1 MKKLGFLLMMTVGLG
16 MSLQS
21 CNDSKTYAELKEE
34 EREAI
39 KRYIE
44 LNNIK
49 VISEKEFQK
58 QDSTTNV
65 ADNEYVLFEESG
77 VYMQVVERG
86 GGEVLPEGNHTILTR
101 YWESL
106 INEDGTADTIST
118 NMNGNYYPHPDE
130 FNLKKSEDY
139 LSGSFV
145 GSGGAMYQT
154 HGSASVPSG
163 WLLPL
168 NYLKVG
174 RTISGR
180 SKVNLIVPH
189 SKGTSTASSQ
199 VIPCFYE
206 IIYQRA
212 DI

>member
-1 MKKLGFLLMMTVGLG
+1 MKKLGLLLMMTVGFG
-16 MSLQS
+16 MSFQS
-21 CNDSKTYAELKEE
+21 CDDSKTYAELKEE

-49 VISEKEFQK
+49 VIDEKQFKE

-65 ADNEYVLFEESG
+65 ANNEYVLFAESG
-77 VYMQVVERG
+77 VYMQVLERG
-86 GGEVLPEGNHTILTR
+86 NGEVIEDGRYEILTR
-101 YWESL
+101 YWEL
-106 INEDGTADTIST
+106 VINEDGTADTISS

-130 FNLKKSEDY
+130 FKLTKSGNS
-139 LSGSFV
+139 LSASFV

-174 RTISGR
+174 REISGR
-180 SKVNLIVPH
+180 SSVNLIVPH
-189 SKGTSTASSQ
+189 SRGTSTASSQ
-199 VIPCFYE
+199 VVPCYYE
-206 IIYQRA
+206 IRYQMSR
-212 DI
+212 

>member
-1 MKKLGFLLMMTVGLG
+1 MKKLGVLLMMAVGLG
-16 MSLQS
+16 MSFQS
-21 CNDSKTYAELKEE
+21 CDDSKTYAELKEE

-49 VISEKEFQK
+49 VISEEEFQK
-58 QDSTTNV
+58 QDSTTSLS
-65 ADNEYVLFEESG
+65 DNEYVLFEESG

-86 GGEVLPEGNHTILTR
+86 DGEVLADGRYEILTR
-101 YWESL
+101 YWEL
-106 INEDGTADTIST
+106 VINEDGTADTISS

-130 FNLKKSEDY
+130 FKLTKTANS
-139 LSGSFV
+139 LSASFV
-145 GSGGAMYQT
+145 GSGGAMYQR
-154 HGSASVPSG
+154 HRSASVPSG

-189 SKGTSTASSQ
+189 SRGTSTASSQ
-199 VIPCFYE
+199 VVPCSYE
-206 IIYQRA
+206 IFYQMSR
-212 DI
+212 

>member
-1 MKKLGFLLMMTVGLG
+1 MKKLRVLLMMAVGLG
-16 MSLQS
+16 MFFQS
-21 CNDSKTYAELKEE
+21 CDDSKTYAELKEE

-49 VISEKEFQK
+49 VIDEKQFKE
-58 QDSTTNV
+58 QDSTTNL
-65 ADNEYVLFEESG
+65 ANNEYVLFAESG

-86 GGEVLPEGNHTILTR
+86 NGELLGDGRYEILTR
-101 YWESL
+101 YWESV
-106 INEDGTADTIST
+106 INDGGTADTISS
-118 NMNGNYYPHPDE
+118 NMNSNYYSHPDE
-130 FNLKKSEDY
+130 FRLTKSGN
-139 LSGSFV
+139 SMSASFV
-145 GSGGAMYQT
+145 GSNGAMYQT

-180 SKVNLIVPH
+180 SRINLIVPH
-189 SKGTSTASSQ
+189 SRGTSTASSQ
-199 VIPCFYE
+199 VVPCYYE
-206 IIYQRA
+206 LIYQMSR
-212 DI
+212 

>member
-1 MKKLGFLLMMTVGLG
+1 MMAVGLG
-16 MSLQS
+16 MSFQS
-21 CNDSKTYAELKEE
+21 CDDSKTYAELKEE

-49 VISEKEFQK
+49 VISEEEFQK
-58 QDSTTNV
+58 QDSTTSLS
-65 ADNEYVLFEESG
+65 DNEYVLFEESG

-86 GGEVLPEGNHTILTR
+86 DGEVLADGRYEILTR
-101 YWESL
+101 YWEL
-106 INEDGTADTIST
+106 VINEDGTADTISS

-130 FNLKKSEDY
+130 FKLTKSKSS
-139 LSGSFV
+139 LSASFV
-145 GSGGAMYQT
+145 GSSGAMYQA

-180 SKVNLIVPH
+180 SKVNLIVPP
-189 SKGTSTASSQ
+189 SRGTSTASRQ
-199 VIPCFYE
+199 VVPCSYE
-206 IIYQRA
+206 IFYQMSR
-212 DI
+212 